1 MALKKIVYQNVTYL
15 YEVSNSFFDGGT
27 YVYDATPIEYIER
40 KYVFFGPR
48 VVKTKYE
55 FLFHTHMDFELP
67 CYTKSEIESKFRY
80 ELNLI
85 NRKKEIESGNIL

>member
-1 MALKKIVYQNVTYL
+1 MALKKIVYHDITYL
-15 YEVSNSFFDGGT
+15 YEISNNIFEGGT
-27 YVYDATPIEYIER
+27 YIYDSTPIEYIER

-55 FLFHTHMDFELP
+55 FLFYTHMDIELP
-67 CYTKSEIESKFRY
+67 CYTKSDIESKFRY

-85 NRKKEIESGNIL
+85 KRKKEIESGNIL